1 MRRVPVEDLQPGMVV
16 ARTVMGFTGRALLT
30 ENTRLTDNYIA
41 RLGKIGIGSVYIKDG
56 LGDGE
61 VPELVSEAVLFSVT
75 NNLNSSLKTFTV
87 DNSINVTSFKKSVKL
102 LLENILNNPSVLI
115 QLEDIR
121 SFSDYVFTHS
131 TNVAVYSIMA
141 GISLGYSESSLAD
154 LGLGALLHD
163 IGMLTLDAQILTD
176 PEALSIVERD
186 KIKLHPELGFNLLR
200 QHREISALSAHVA
213 YQHHERVDGKG
224 YPRGLNGDQ
233 ILDYAKIV
241 AVTDTFDAVISD
253 RPHRTGCT
261 TTDAMVVIK
270 KLSGT
275 HFDPVFVEA
284 FASNVA
290 LYPVGSVL
298 KLNTGHLAVVTSV
311 NRFNSDRPRI
321 SVICSQAGDLIKP
334 AYEID
339 LAQTPEISVMRRLT
353 YEETQIIRLRI
364 EKESRLD
371 TGFINSN

>member
-30 ENTRLTDNYIA
+30 ENTRLTENYIA
-41 RLGKIGIGSVYIKDG
+41 RLSKIGIGSVYIKDG
-56 LGDGE
+56 LGDADI
-61 VPELVSEAVLFSVT
+61 PEIVSEEVIFSVS
-75 NNLNSSLKTFTV
+75 NNLNNSLKTFTV
-87 DNSINVTSFKKSVKL
+87 NNSINVTSFKKSVTL
-102 LLENILNNPSVLI
+102 LLDNILSNRNALI

-131 TNVAVYSIMA
+131 INVAVYSIMT
-141 GISLGYSESSLAD
+141 GISLGYSENSLAD

-163 IGMLTLDAQILTD
+163 IGMLALDSQILND
-176 PEALSIVERD
+176 PGALSIVERE
-186 KIKLHPELGFNLLR
+186 KIKLHPELGFDLLR
-200 QHREISALSAHVA
+200 RQREISTLSAHVA

-224 YPRGLNGDQ
+224 YPRGLNGSQ

-298 KLNTGHLAVVTSV
+298 KLSTGHLAVVTSV

-321 SVICSQAGDLIKP
+321 SVICNQAGDLIKP

-339 LAQTPEISVMRRLT
+339 LAETMEISVVRRLT

-364 EKESRLD
+364 EKESKLE
-371 TGFINSN
+371 TGLIYSD

>member
-1 MRRVPVEDLQPGMVV
+1 MRRVPVEDLQPGMIV

-30 ENTRLTDNYIA
+30 ENTMLTDNYIA
-41 RLGKIGIGSVYIKDG
+41 RLGKIGIGSVYVKDG
-56 LGDGE
+56 LGDGD
-61 VPELVSEAVLFSVT
+61 VPEIVSEEVISSVS
-75 NNLNSSLKTFTV
+75 NNLNNSLKSFKV
-87 DNSINVTSFKKSVKL
+87 NNSINVASFKKSVNML
-102 LLENILNNPSVLI
+102 LDNILNNRHVLI

-121 SFSDYVFTHS
+121 AFSDYVFTHS
-131 TNVAVYSIMA
+131 INVAVYSIMT
-141 GISLGYSESSLAD
+141 GISLGYTEKSLAE

-163 IGMLTLDAQILTD
+163 IGMIALDAQILND
-176 PEALSIVERD
+176 PGALSIMERD
-186 KIKLHPELGFNLLR
+186 QIKQHPELGFNLLR
-200 QHREISALSAHVA
+200 QHREISTLSAHVA

-224 YPRGLNGDQ
+224 YPRGLEDSQ

-241 AVTDTFDAVISD
+241 AVTDTFDGVISD

-261 TTDAMVVIK
+261 TTDAMLVIK

-321 SVICSQAGDLIKP
+321 NVICNQAGNLIKP
-334 AYEID
+334 TYEID
-339 LAQTPEISVMRRLT
+339 LAETSEISVVRRLT
-353 YEETQIIRLRI
+353 NEETHIIRLRI
-364 EKESRLD
+364 EKES
-371 TGFINSN
+371 T

>member
-1 MRRVPVEDLQPGMVV
+1 MRRVPIEDLQPGMVV

-30 ENTRLTDNYIA
+30 ENTLLTDNYIA

-56 LGDGE
+56 LGDGD
-61 VPELVSEAVLFSVT
+61 VPELVSEEVLFSVSNT
-75 NNLNSSLKTFTV
+75 LNSSLKTFTV
-87 DNSINVTSFKKSVKL
+87 NNSINVTSFKNSVSL
-102 LLENILNNPSVLI
+102 LLDNILNNRNVLI
-115 QLEDIR
+115 QMEDIR

-131 TNVAVYSIMA
+131 INVAVYSIMA
-141 GISLGYSESSLAD
+141 GISLGYPENSLAD

-163 IGMLTLDAQILTD
+163 IGMLALDAHILND
-176 PEALSIVERD
+176 PQALSIVEREQ
-186 KIKLHPELGFNLLR
+186 IKLHPELGFNLLR
-200 QHREISALSAHVA
+200 QQREISTLSAHVA

-224 YPRGLNGDQ
+224 YPRGLDGSQ

-261 TTDAMVVIK
+261 TTDAMIVLK

-290 LYPVGSVL
+290 LYPVGSLL

-321 SVICSQAGDLIKP
+321 SVICNQAGDLIKP

-339 LAQTPEISVMRRLT
+339 LAETSELSVVRRLS
-353 YEETQIIRLRI
+353 YEETQIVRMRI
-364 EKESRLD
+364 EKESNSES
-371 TGFINSN
+371 GFIPDN

>member
-30 ENTRLTDNYIA
+30 ENTSLTDNYIA
-41 RLGKIGIGSVYIKDG
+41 RLGKLGIGSVYVKDG
-56 LGDGE
+56 LGDGD
-61 VPELVSEAVLFSVT
+61 VPEIVSEEVLFSVSNRL
-75 NNLNSSLKTFTV
+75 NNSLKTFAV
-87 DNSINVTSFKKSVKL
+87 NNSINVTAFKDSVNL
-102 LLENILNNPSVLI
+102 LLNNILSNRHVLI

-131 TNVAVYSIMA
+131 INVAVYSIMT
-141 GISLGYSESSLAD
+141 GISLGYSESKLAD

-163 IGMLTLDAQILTD
+163 IGMVALDAQILTD
-176 PEALSIVERD
+176 PQALSIVDRD
-186 KIKLHPELGFNLLR
+186 QIKLHPELGFNLLR
-200 QHREISALSAHVA
+200 QQREISTLSAHIA
-213 YQHHERVDGKG
+213 YQHHERIDGKG
-224 YPRGLNGDQ
+224 YPRGLEGKQ

-261 TTDAMVVIK
+261 TTEAMIIIK

-290 LYPVGSVL
+290 LYPMGSLL
-298 KLNTGHLAVVTSV
+298 KLDTGHLAVVTSV

-321 SVICSQAGDLIKP
+321 SVICNQAGELIKP
-334 AYEID
+334 VYELD
-339 LAQTPEISVMRRLT
+339 LAETPEISVVRRLS
-353 YEETQIIRLRI
+353 YEETQLIRLQI
-364 EKESRLD
+364 EKES
-371 TGFINSN
+371 N

>member
-1 MRRVPVEDLQPGMVV
+1 MRRVPVKDLQPGMVV

-30 ENTRLTDNYIA
+30 ENTRLTENYIT

-61 VPELVSEAVLFSVT
+61 VPELVSEEVLFAVS
-75 NNLNSSLKTFTV
+75 NNLNSSLKAFTASS
-87 DNSINVTSFKKSVKL
+87 SINVTSFKKSVDL
-102 LLENILNNPSVLI
+102 LMNNILNNRSVLI
-115 QLEDIR
+115 QLENIH

-131 TNVAVYSIMA
+131 INVAVYSMMT
-141 GISLGYSESSLAD
+141 GISLGYAENSLAD

-163 IGMLTLDAQILTD
+163 IGMLALDAQIIND
-176 PEALSIVERD
+176 PQALSIMERD

-200 QHREISALSAHVA
+200 QQREISTMSAHIA
-213 YQHHERVDGKG
+213 YQHHERVNGKG
-224 YPRGLNGDQ
+224 YPRGLNGNQ
-233 ILDYAKIV
+233 ILNYAKIV
-241 AVTDTFDAVISD
+241 AVTDKFDSVVSD

-261 TTDAMVVIK
+261 ITDAMVLIK

-321 SVICSQAGDLIKP
+321 SVICNHAGDLIKP

-339 LAQTPEISVMRRLT
+339 LMHTSEISVKRRLT
-353 YEETQIIRLRI
+353 HEETQIIRLRI
-364 EKESRLD
+364 EKESRLEAGLIPAD
-371 TGFINSN
+371 

>member
-1 MRRVPVEDLQPGMVV
+1 MRRVPIEDLQPGMVV
-16 ARTVMGFTGRALLT
+16 ARTVMGFTGRALLMENTMLT
-30 ENTRLTDNYIA
+30 ENYIT

-56 LGDGE
+56 LGDGD
-61 VPELVSEAVLFSVT
+61 VPELVSEEVLFSVSNT
-75 NNLNSSLKTFTV
+75 LNSSLKTFTV
-87 DNSINVTSFKKSVKL
+87 NNSINVTSFKNSVNL
-102 LLENILNNPSVLI
+102 LLDNILNNRNVLI
-115 QLEDIR
+115 QMEDIR

-131 TNVAVYSIMA
+131 INVAVYSIMA
-141 GISLGYSESSLAD
+141 GISLGYSQSSLAD

-163 IGMLTLDAQILTD
+163 IGMLALDAHILND
-176 PEALSIVERD
+176 PQALSIVEREQ
-186 KIKLHPELGFNLLR
+186 INLHPELGFNLLR
-200 QHREISALSAHVA
+200 QQREISTLSAHVA

-224 YPRGLNGDQ
+224 YPRGLDGSQ

-261 TTDAMVVIK
+261 TTDAMIVIK

-290 LYPVGSVL
+290 LYPVGSLL

-321 SVICSQAGDLIKP
+321 SVICNQAGDLIKP

-339 LAQTPEISVMRRLT
+339 MVKRRNYL
-353 YEETQIIRLRI
+353 
-364 EKESRLD
+364 
-371 TGFINSN
+371 

>member
-30 ENTRLTDNYIA
+30 ENTSLTDNYIA

-56 LGDGE
+56 LGDGQ

-75 NNLNSSLKTFTV
+75 NNLNSSLKTFTA

-131 TNVAVYSIMA
+131 INVAVYSIMT

-163 IGMLTLDAQILTD
+163 IGMLTLDAQFLTD

-200 QHREISALSAHVA
+200 QHREISTLSAHIA

-224 YPRGLNGDQ
+224 YPRCLNGSQ

-321 SVICSQAGDLIKP
+321 SMICSQAGDLIKP

-364 EKESRLD
+364 EKESRLE
-371 TGFINSN
+371 TGL

>member
-1 MRRVPVEDLQPGMVV
+1 MRRIPLEDLRPGMVV

-30 ENTRLTDNYIA
+30 ENTRLTDNYIV

-61 VPELVSEAVLFSVT
+61 VPEIVSEKVLFSVS
-75 NNLNSSLKTFTV
+75 NNLNNSLKSFTV
-87 DNSINVTSFKKSVKL
+87 NNSINVTSFKKSVNL
-102 LLENILNNPSVLI
+102 LLENILSNRNVLI

-131 TNVAVYSIMA
+131 INVAVYSIMT
-141 GISLGYSESSLAD
+141 GISLGYSENRLAD

-163 IGMLTLDAQILTD
+163 IGMLALDAQILND
-176 PEALSIVERD
+176 PEALSIVDRN

-200 QHREISALSAHVA
+200 QQREISTLSAHVA

-224 YPRGLNGDQ
+224 YPRGLEGSQ

-298 KLNTGHLAVVTSV
+298 KLNTEHLAVVTSV

-321 SVICSQAGDLIKP
+321 SVICNQAGDLIKP
-334 AYEID
+334 SYEID
-339 LAQTPEISVMRRLT
+339 LAETPEISVMRRLT

-364 EKESRLD
+364 AKESNLE
-371 TGFINSN
+371 TGLPSKD

>member
-30 ENTRLTDNYIA
+30 ENTRLTENYIT
-41 RLGKIGIGSVYIKDG
+41 RLGKIGIGSIYIKDG

-61 VPELVSEAVLFSVT
+61 VPEIVSEEVLIAVS
-75 NNLNSSLKTFTV
+75 NNLNSSLKTFAAS
-87 DNSINVTSFKKSVKL
+87 NSINVASFKKSVDL
-102 LLENILNNPSVLI
+102 LMNNILNNRSVLI
-115 QLEDIR
+115 QLENIH

-131 TNVAVYSIMA
+131 INVAVYSMMT
-141 GISLGYSESSLAD
+141 GISLGYGENSLAD

-163 IGMLTLDAQILTD
+163 IGMLALDAQIIND
-176 PEALSIVERD
+176 PEALSIMERD

-200 QHREISALSAHVA
+200 QQREISTMSAHVA

-224 YPRGLNGDQ
+224 YPRGLNGSQ
-233 ILDYAKIV
+233 ILNYAKIV
-241 AVTDTFDAVISD
+241 AVTDKFDSVVSD

-261 TTDAMVVIK
+261 ITDAMVLIK

-275 HFDPVFVEA
+275 HFDQVFVEA

-321 SVICSQAGDLIKP
+321 SVICNQAGDLIKP

-339 LAQTPEISVMRRLT
+339 LMQTSEISVKRRLT

-364 EKESRLD
+364 EKESRLEAGLIPAD
-371 TGFINSN
+371 